1 VDKIRPGSSPGFGTI
16 FCILSHPWG
25 ITAKVGSPFSLWE
38 TKKVKRGMGIVM
50 KRLLV
55 LLMMYLFLT
64 GCGAAARQSEFWQ
77 HESIYWNGSHL
88 WFSWYDHKQAD
99 YDDVLKSRKE
109 KWWGIPVYVEP
120 PVKK

>member
-1 VDKIRPGSSPGFGTI
+1 
-16 FCILSHPWG
+16 LSHPWG
-25 ITAKVGSPFSLWE
+25 ITAKVGSPFSLCE
-38 TKKVKRGMGIVM
+38 IKKVKRGMGIVM

-88 WFSWYDHKQAD
+88 WFSWYGHKQAD
-99 YDDVLKSRKE
+99 YDDVLKSRQE

>member
-1 VDKIRPGSSPGFGTI
+1 
-16 FCILSHPWG
+16 
-25 ITAKVGSPFSLWE
+25 
-38 TKKVKRGMGIVM
+38 MGIVM

-77 HESIYWNGSHL
+77 HESIYWNWSHL
-88 WFSWYDHKQAD
+88 WFSWYNHKQAD
-99 YDDVLKSRKE
+99 FDDVLKSRKE